1 MTWRPV
7 SKIERA
13 VLGFDGG
20 HTGCRAVVAT
30 LDGTVTALA
39 SGGAVSPV
47 TTYLQRRRAVA
58 AARSAIKGALAQAGP
73 ARVVGACLGLTTGG
87 DNSPMAPTYR
97 DLLSDLLPR
106 VPVRLEMDAV
116 TNMIAAGCGERG
128 VVVIAGGGAIAY
140 TVTKA
145 GRIVRAGGWGS
156 ALGDEGSAYAIGRA
170 AIAAM
175 ARHEDGR
182 GPSTRLTAKLLTY
195 FGVKDPHDIRRLGS
209 TGRLDVAQIARLAPI
224 VAEVAAEGDQ
234 VARRIVREAALDLA
248 ELAAAVL
255 RRSGRANRPTL
266 VFLTGG
272 VFNDHRILRPAF
284 VRQLRRQVPAAVI
297 RAARFPP
304 VLGAVL
310 LALRDA
316 GVIWVEPLFER
327 LESSWLRMVRA

>member
-1 MTWRPV
+1 VPEAGRV
-7 SKIERA
+7 

-20 HTGCRAVVAT
+20 HTGCRAVLAM
-30 LDGTVTALA
+30 LDGTVIALA

-47 TTYLQRRRAVA
+47 TTHLQRRHALA
-58 AARSAIKGALAQAGP
+58 AARDAINGALAQAGQ

-87 DNSPMAPTYR
+87 ADSPMAPAYR
-97 DLLSDLLPR
+97 DLLSRLLPG

-140 TVTKA
+140 AVTRG
-145 GRIVRAGGWGS
+145 GRIIRAGGWGS

-170 AIAAM
+170 AITAI
-175 ARHEDGR
+175 ARDEDGR
-182 GPSTRLTAKLLTY
+182 GPNTRLTPRLVAH
-195 FGVKDPHDIRRLGS
+195 FGVKNPHEIRRLGS
-209 TGRLDVAQIARLAPI
+209 TGRLDVAEIARLAPI
-224 VAEVAAEGDQ
+224 VAEVAAAGDSA
-234 VARRIVREAALDLA
+234 ARRILRQAALDLA

-255 RRSGRANRPTL
+255 RRSGLAKRPTP

-272 VFNDHRILRPAF
+272 VFNDRRTLRPAF
-284 VRQLRRQVPAAVI
+284 VRQLRRQVPTATI
-297 RAARFPP
+297 RATRFPP

-316 GVIWVEPLFER
+316 GVIWTEPLLKR
-327 LESSWLRMVRA
+327 LETSWHQVAHE